1 METKNFNAEMNE
13 LFGIELLPKWHANRT
28 MSIASKAGEPA
39 FDIVKKG
46 RKSGYMG
53 DDLMV
58 FIDRTPG
65 VGMAIETFRPKN
77 FYYANP
83 RYPKAYKQS
92 AKYVVI
98 YTDGGD
104 YKITDSGVFVY
115 QGEFD
120 RKGTSGQ
127 FFDFAGMGMNW
138 SNKYGRKAYMEA
150 GVLVYEGMRYW
161 ETEIDFK
168 ADYKDFQTPHDFV
181 TAIRKA
187 RVEALRKYH
196 EWGVPFR
203 HKYIGSISDV
213 NTAEEASAKAK
224 ELYGVD
230 IPAEVFQRNMD
241 AWADDFKSSTN
252 YGRYAIFTPCGHN
265 DLRFDIDYNI
275 DGRKEYVA

>member
-46 RKSGYMG
+46 RKSGYMADG
-53 DDLMV
+53 LMV
-58 FIDRTPG
+58 FIDRTPN
-65 VGMAIETFRPKN
+65 VGIAIETFHPRH
-77 FYYANP
+77 FYIG
-83 RYPKAYKQS
+83 S
-92 AKYVVI
+92 KYGHQRMSYIVI
-98 YTDGGD
+98 STDGGD

-115 QGEFD
+115 KGEYT
-120 RKGTSGQ
+120 RKGITGRY
-127 FFDFAGMGMNW
+127 FDFAGMGMNW

-196 EWGVPFR
+196 EWCVPFR

-224 ELYGVD
+224 ELYGVE

>member
-104 YKITDSGVFVY
+104 YKITDMGVFVY

-127 FFDFAGMGMNW
+127 FFDFAGMGENW
-138 SNKYGRKAYMEA
+138 SNKYGREAYMEA

-187 RVEALRKYH
+187 RVESLRKYH

-224 ELYGVD
+224 ELYGVE

-241 AWADDFKSSTN
+241 AWADDYKSSTN

>member
-46 RKSGYMG
+46 RKSGYMADG
-53 DDLMV
+53 LMV

-65 VGMAIETFRPKN
+65 VGMAIETFHPRH
-77 FYYANP
+77 FYIG
-83 RYPKAYKQS
+83 YKYGHQRMS
-92 AKYVVI
+92 YIVI
-98 YTDGGD
+98 FTDGGD

-115 QGEFD
+115 KGEYT
-120 RKGTSGQ
+120 RKGITGRY
-127 FFDFAGMGMNW
+127 FDFAGMGENW
-138 SNKYGRKAYMEA
+138 SNKYGREAYMEA

-203 HKYIGSISDV
+203 HKFIGSISDV